1 MAGECARVLIS
12 RNLIAAED
20 MALIEEVAE
29 RFSGAEDSITSEL
42 SRRCLIPA
50 ECESI
55 VKEFIKRTVKR
66 YYLKTCGLTD
76 EELGRVLGIDTAVAH
91 RILNGTAELTPEHI
105 KKLAA

>member
-12 RNLIAAED
+12 RNLVAAED
-20 MALIEEVAE
+20 NALIEEVAE
-29 RFSGAEDSITSEL
+29 RFSGAEESITSEL
-42 SRRCLIPA
+42 SRRCLIPV
-50 ECESI
+50 ESEAI

-76 EELGRVLGIDTAVAH
+76 EELGRALGVDKDLAH
-91 RILNGTAELTPEHI
+91 RILKGTAELTPEHI